1 MYRNEVLNPQAS
13 KAIRNILRDPKR
25 YIADLSEVGLNS
37 ELIENWLYNVG
48 SALLTAD
55 HVHMFNGT
63 KVKPSNMGFDSVVK
77 LMKRIVRAQDK
88 DAQTVM
94 QEWIRRGKQWEKLS
108 ASNPRLTTFDGTE
121 DDISILTDPEEWG
134 NIVNAL
140 KDIVGFSEAQKNVT
154 RAKRR
159 IALTFPGAEITEQ
172 ELTYIPDNAAESPA
186 IAQLEQRMLEARA
199 SGDPELVAQ
208 LESEIATTVGL
219 KQAVSRTRSTKFE
232 MTTQSKDDGRQS
244 GMAIQAAQNRDIDMS
259 GRVGIIYNADGNLI
273 PDGDIRDEYTSMFN
287 KAIVVQFG
295 KARDPNGV
303 RKFEFWKDFITMV
316 DNANDSSDIRK
327 LLSRGPL
334 MEHSYGKGA
343 AFNHAIV
350 MEFLGSLFGQKV
362 KQYAATTGIPG
373 YAATET
379 DPAGYRQLVD
389 DMNTIIQTALTTTLD
404 VDSQEVYKRVGR
416 AWAML
421 GGSTPYFVGPLG
433 NLIFLGSREAVVR
446 NEIEI
451 PGFDE
456 PIPVVRTQSTGSARP
471 GKANRKFNID
481 TLQWMRTHEL
491 AYGTE
496 LRNQM
501 PVLTVQAQDAAILS
515 RAILEVNQGR
525 EDNPRWGY
533 FIHDSISSS
542 VGSVRLYKRAYNR
555 NFKKVVI
562 DPEGFIQAEGVIQ
575 GLRQGIYDWKQLNR
589 QANKDVVLNQ
599 TNAYRAVHDEIKKL
613 ELKEAAGRIVLAEE
627 ENFLKA
633 ARANGWKGS
642 NSVVSAKQ
650 LDNIIIAF
658 IKEFGVWS
666 RLNDLKDTQIKNTA
680 KYLPLVNN
688 TIANL

>member
-1 MYRNEVLNPQAS
+1 
-13 KAIRNILRDPKR
+13 
-25 YIADLSEVGLNS
+25 
-37 ELIENWLYNVG
+37 
-48 SALLTAD
+48 
-55 HVHMFNGT
+55 
-63 KVKPSNMGFDSVVK
+63 
-77 LMKRIVRAQDK
+77 
-88 DAQTVM
+88 
-94 QEWIRRGKQWEKLS
+94 
-108 ASNPRLTTFDGTE
+108 
-121 DDISILTDPEEWG
+121 
-134 NIVNAL
+134 
-140 KDIVGFSEAQKNVT
+140 
-154 RAKRR
+154 
-159 IALTFPGAEITEQ
+159 
-172 ELTYIPDNAAESPA
+172 
-186 IAQLEQRMLEARA
+186 
-199 SGDPELVAQ
+199 
-208 LESEIATTVGL
+208 
-219 KQAVSRTRSTKFE
+219 
-232 MTTQSKDDGRQS
+232 
-244 GMAIQAAQNRDIDMS
+244 
-259 GRVGIIYNADGNLI
+259 
-273 PDGDIRDEYTSMFN
+273 
-287 KAIVVQFG
+287 
-295 KARDPNGV
+295 
-303 RKFEFWKDFITMV
+303 
-316 DNANDSSDIRK
+316 
-327 LLSRGPL
+327 
-334 MEHSYGKGA
+334 
-343 AFNHAIV
+343 
-350 MEFLGSLFGQKV
+350 
-362 KQYAATTGIPG
+362 
-373 YAATET
+373 
-379 DPAGYRQLVD
+379 
-389 DMNTIIQTALTTTLD
+389 
-404 VDSQEVYKRVGR
+404 
-416 AWAML
+416 ML

-433 NLIFLGSREAVVR
+433 NLIILRYREADVR

-666 RLNDLKDTQIKNTA
+666 RLKDLKDTQIKNTA
-680 KYLPLVNN
+680 RYLPLVNN